1 MAVVHFVNRPRSQNK
16 AGMLFVLRYCMLDKK
31 TIDTDGRKYV
41 TGINCTPQSAYTE
54 FLSTKRLH
62 QKDDG
67 RQYYHFVQSFPIGE
81 DVTPS
86 LAHEIALRFATEAE
100 MFKGYEITV
109 STHCDRRHVHSHFVM
124 NSVNM
129 ESGKKFHI
137 NTNDIENLMKIS
149 DSIIAE
155 YGLLV
160 LQPKQKSERVK
171 GIGNG
176 EMHTLQKG
184 QSWKLELAITID
196 QCMKQAKSKK
206 HFIWLMEQEG
216 YKVKWTDERKN
227 ITYTCPNGKKCCD
240 DKLHETKYLKESME
254 HEFRIRNQIVCGLQ
268 EGSYAT
274 EQDCGEGYSYGN
286 HSREQLESDYRTQPN
301 DDRLAELDIESAR
314 GTRQEGR
321 DDRSSATADQFDE
334 AGERQSPRLD
344 QDNGERDARGYAEDG
359 ETGWEPERE
368 ELFFS
373 AECQD
378 GNDSFYEEALRDF
391 DSGKLDCIIGGAYL
405 AADIQN
411 LIDDDGEIID
421 CTTRH
426 YGERRDKK
434 KQGMSMGGM

>member
-1 MAVVHFVNRPRSQNK
+1 M
-16 AGMLFVLRYCMLDKK
+16 
-31 TIDTDGRKYV
+31 
-41 TGINCTPQSAYTE
+41 
-54 FLSTKRLH
+54 
-62 QKDDG
+62 
-67 RQYYHFVQSFPIGE
+67 
-81 DVTPS
+81 
-86 LAHEIALRFATEAE
+86 
-100 MFKGYEITV
+100 
-109 STHCDRRHVHSHFVM
+109 
-124 NSVNM
+124 
-129 ESGKKFHI
+129 
-137 NTNDIENLMKIS
+137 
-149 DSIIAE
+149 
-155 YGLLV
+155 
-160 LQPKQKSERVK
+160 
-171 GIGNG
+171 
-176 EMHTLQKG
+176 
-184 QSWKLELAITID
+184 
-196 QCMKQAKSKK
+196 
-206 HFIWLMEQEG
+206 
-216 YKVKWTDERKN
+216 
-227 ITYTCPNGKKCCD
+227 
-240 DKLHETKYLKESME
+240 
-254 HEFRIRNQIVCGLQ
+254 
-268 EGSYAT
+268 
-274 EQDCGEGYSYGN
+274 
-286 HSREQLESDYRTQPN
+286 
-301 DDRLAELDIESAR
+301 AELDIESAR

>member
-1 MAVVHFVNRPRSQNK
+1 MAIVHFVNRPRSQNK

-31 TIDTDGRKYV
+31 TIAMDGRKYV

-62 QKDDG
+62 RKDDG

-81 DVTPS
+81 DVTPK
-86 LAHEIALRFATEAE
+86 LAHEIALRFVTEAE

-109 STHCDRRHVHSHFVM
+109 STHCDRQHVHSHFVM

-149 DSIIAE
+149 DNIIAE
-155 YGLLV
+155 YGLSV
-160 LQPKQKSERVK
+160 LQPKPKSDLTK

-216 YKVKWTDERKN
+216 YKVKWTAERKN

-240 DKLHETKYLKESME
+240 DKLHESKYLKENME
-254 HEFRIRNQIVCGLQ
+254 YEFGLRNQIICGLQ
-268 EGSYAT
+268 TGRNST
-274 EQDCGEGYSYGN
+274 EQDCGAGNPYG
-286 HSREQLESDYRTQPN
+286 HSNREQLESDNRTQPV
-301 DDRLAELDIESAR
+301 DDRVDELDLTAAGIP
-314 GTRQEGR
+314 GNKKR
-321 DDRSSATADQFDE
+321 DDRSSSAADQSNE
-334 AGERQSPRLD
+334 AGKRKDAFFDKEYGDGDS
-344 QDNGERDARGYAEDG
+344 GEFTVDR
-359 ETGWEPERE
+359 ETGWESERND
-368 ELFFS
+368 LFFS

-378 GNDSFYEEALRDF
+378 GNDRFYEEALRDF
-391 DSGKLDCIIGGAYL
+391 DSGKLDGIITGAYL

-426 YGERRDKK
+426 FETRKK
-434 KQGMSMGGM
+434 KDEMTMGGM

>member
-1 MAVVHFVNRPRSQNK
+1 MAIVHFVNRPRSQNK

-31 TIDTDGRKYV
+31 TIDEDGRKYV

-81 DVTPS
+81 NITPS
-86 LAHEIALRFATEAE
+86 FAHEIALRFATEAE
-100 MFKGYEITV
+100 MFNGYEITV
-109 STHCDRRHVHSHFVM
+109 STHCDRRHIHSHFVM

-149 DSIIAE
+149 DRIIAE
-155 YGLLV
+155 YGLSV
-160 LQPKQKSERVK
+160 LQPKPKAEPVK
-171 GIGNG
+171 GIGNE

-240 DKLHETKYLKESME
+240 DKLHEEKYLKENME
-254 HEFRIRNQIVCGLQ
+254 YEFRIRNEIVCGLQ
-268 EGSYAT
+268 ERSNAT
-274 EQDCGEGYSYGN
+274 EQDSGECYTYGN
-286 HSREQLESDYRTQPN
+286 NSREQLESDHRTQSN
-301 DDRLAELDIESAR
+301 DDRLVELDIESAR
-314 GTRQEGR
+314 DTRQKGR
-321 DDRSSATADQFDE
+321 DDRSSAATDKFDE
-334 AGERQSPRLD
+334 AGERQSPRVN
-344 QDNGERDARGYAEDG
+344 QDHSQNDARGYAEDG
-359 ETGWEPERE
+359 RTGWEPERE

-373 AECQD
+373 AESQD
-378 GNDSFYEEALRDF
+378 GNDRFYQEALRDF
-391 DSGKLDCIIGGAYL
+391 DSGKLDGILGGAYFV
-405 AADIQN
+405 ADIQN

>member
-1 MAVVHFVNRPRSQNK
+1 MAIIHFVNRPRSQNK

-31 TIDTDGRKYV
+31 TTDTDGRKYV
-41 TGINCTPQSAYTE
+41 TGINCTPQSAYAE

-62 QKDDG
+62 KNDDG

-81 DVTPS
+81 DITPS

-109 STHCDRRHVHSHFVM
+109 STHCDRQHVHTHFVM

-129 ESGKKFHI
+129 DSGKKFHI
-137 NTNDIENLMKIS
+137 NTNDITNLMKFS
-149 DSIIAE
+149 DSIISE
-155 YGLLV
+155 YGLSV
-160 LQPKQKSERVK
+160 LEPKPKQKYTK

-240 DKLHETKYLKESME
+240 DKLHESKYLKERME
-254 HEFRIRNQIVCGLQ
+254 YEFRIRAEILCGLQ
-268 EGSYAT
+268 ERSHAT
-274 EQDCGEGYSYGN
+274 EQDGGEGYSYGN
-286 HSREQLESDYRTQPN
+286 DSREQLESDYRTQQY
-301 DDRLAELDIESAR
+301 DDRLDELDIDTAR

-321 DDRSSATADQFDE
+321 DDWSSAASDQFDE
-334 AGERQSPRLD
+334 ARERQTPRLD

-373 AECQD
+373 AEHQD
-378 GNDSFYEEALRDF
+378 GNDSFYQEALRDF
-391 DSGKLDCIIGGAYL
+391 DSGKLDIVIGGAYL

-426 YGERRDKK
+426 YGERKK